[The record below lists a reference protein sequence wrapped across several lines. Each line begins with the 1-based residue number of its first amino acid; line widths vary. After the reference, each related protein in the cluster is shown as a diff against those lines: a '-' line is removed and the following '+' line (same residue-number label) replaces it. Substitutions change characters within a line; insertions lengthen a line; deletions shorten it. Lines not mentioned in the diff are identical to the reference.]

1 MVYSHER
8 PMQTDL
14 FAMNCRQLTAD
25 LVLQAGFVSCDGVG
39 TAKVL
44 HIDSLEEKPQNL
56 FC

>member
-1 MVYSHER
+1 
-8 PMQTDL
+8 MQTDL
-14 FAMNCRQLTAD
+14 FAMNCRQLIAD